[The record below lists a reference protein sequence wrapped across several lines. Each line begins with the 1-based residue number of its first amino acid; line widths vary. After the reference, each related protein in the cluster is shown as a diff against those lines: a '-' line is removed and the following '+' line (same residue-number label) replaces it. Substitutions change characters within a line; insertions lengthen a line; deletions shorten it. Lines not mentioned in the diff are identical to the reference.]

1 MGVVPMR
8 LCRHVALALAIS
20 VAALLG
26 GLPGLW
32 TGEEAGARP
41 TDLLALSPSICI
53 SWLMDGTIPLDC
65 YDMYRPY
72 SLGEIAALANP
83 DSDSPFKPAD
93 FAAIDLDA
101 NQLHSEDGQL
111 FILAFVSND
120 EPVTFD
126 TTKGM
131 FHRTTFLGDEGY
143 KWVCDTEDEDCNGD
157 GVRGDGVVVA
167 WLWPCE
173 SGNPVAKTCP
183 EKSKPGYGTVTVRE
197 GMREMSL
204 DFTVVG
210 EPHDLQLV
218 AVENTVQTGLDAD
231 SCPQETTTK
240 GFAEAIGLPEKTVVL
255 ARVLDSEG
263 TAVAGAFVD
272 WKTDDRHKG
281 ITADTLTPTLDL
293 GGLGVGTANVLC
305 GTDEAGTVAVTG
317 RTVPLRARLDG
328 SLCYEGEGVGCS
340 FDLDPMA
347 EPHHKSVRF
356 TVVGPP
362 AELEITAEPARLLC
376 DGAAGSKVSATV
388 TDAKGNEVANG
399 NEVRFDV
406 RALGAA
412 TPVVVK
418 TTDGVATSTVVPLSE
433 VLQGVPVMVT
443 AGDVEK
449 SVLIACEEVSP
460 SVPTSPSPSP
470 PPPATASPPAGAIVP
485 PATGSG
491 GQG

>member
-1 MGVVPMR
+1 
-8 LCRHVALALAIS
+8 
-20 VAALLG
+20 
-26 GLPGLW
+26 
-32 TGEEAGARP
+32 
-41 TDLLALSPSICI
+41 
-53 SWLMDGTIPLDC
+53 MDDTIPLDC

-72 SLGEIAALANP
+72 SLREVAALANP
-83 DSDSPFKPAD
+83 DSDPPFKPAD

-120 EPVTFD
+120 EPVVFRTSA
-126 TTKGM
+126 GM
-131 FHRTTFLGDEGY
+131 FDRTALWGDEDDE
-143 KWVCDTEDEDCNGD
+143 WVCDTEDEDCDGD

-173 SGNPVAKTCP
+173 SGNPVARTCP
-183 EKSKPGYGTVTVRE
+183 ERSKPGPGTVTVRQ

-218 AVENTVQTGLDAD
+218 AVENSIQTGLDAD

-255 ARVLDSEG
+255 ARVLDREG
-263 TAVAGAFVD
+263 TAVAGAFID
-272 WKTDDRHKG
+272 WKTDGRRRG
-281 ITADTLTPTLDL
+281 ITAEAVTPTLDL
-293 GGLGVGTANVLC
+293 GYLGLGTGAVLC
-305 GTDEAGTVAVTG
+305 GTDETGMLTVTG
-317 RTVPLRARLDG
+317 TIIPLRARLDG
-328 SLCYEGEGVGCS
+328 SLCYDGGAVECP
-340 FDLDPMA
+340 FKLDPMA
-347 EPHHKSVRF
+347 ETRHRSVKF

-362 AELEITAEPARLLC
+362 AELEITAEPASLLC

-406 RALGAA
+406 RVLGAA

-449 SVLIACEEVSP
+449 SVLIACEEASP
-460 SVPTSPSPSP
+460 LVPTALSPSP